1 MPMTWAER
9 YATGDTPWDL
19 GGPHPELA
27 RRLASGELDPARSV
41 GRRALVAGCG
51 RGYDAVAL
59 ARAGWK
65 VTAIDGVAELAP
77 ALAPLLRS
85 LGGELLVADALAY
98 TPEQPFD
105 LVFDHTFFCAIDVA
119 QRDAHGALTQR
130 ALRVGGLC
138 AALVFPVGKPHSEGG
153 PPFGF
158 DARDFSRALGAD
170 FELLQDDP
178 VTSSAPGRPW
188 PERWAL
194 WRRRH

>member
-1 MPMTWAER
+1 MTWAER

-27 RRLASGELDPARSV
+27 RRLAAGELDPRRSV
-41 GRRALVAGCG
+41 ARRALVAGCG
-51 RGYDAVAL
+51 RGYDALAL
-59 ARAGWK
+59 ARAGWQ
-65 VTAIDGVAELAP
+65 VTAIDGVADLEPLLAP
-77 ALAPLLRS
+77 QLRA
-85 LGGELLVADALAY
+85 LGGTFLVADALAY

-119 QRDAHGALTQR
+119 QRAAHGALTRR

-138 AALVFPVGKPHSEGG
+138 AALVFPVGKPHAEGG

-170 FELLQDDP
+170 FELLLDEP
-178 VTSSAPGRPW
+178 VTASAPGRPW

-194 WRRRH
+194 WRRTH